1 MNNQIINYKGIEV
14 KSELLQYFK
23 HMDLVDEY
31 REELV
36 SLSKS
41 WDNLSL
47 LSHFGNNSTNI
58 NETKNN
64 FSKLTSKLLNHLS
77 NELLEKTIRQM
88 NFKSQISIDI
98 LIRNLFERTAD
109 IGFLSTDN
117 DIREFIEN
125 NKNRYDDNFLNNT
138 KILRDRFLEYTQKY
152 SVYYDIVLMNTK
164 GKVLVQLDTN
174 QKLFKSEDDII
185 SLALN
190 SNDYIE
196 SFKYHDFI
204 PNRKK
209 SLVYASKVTKTN
221 DPNSEA
227 IGVLCLCFR
236 FQDEMKAIFNNLKD
250 TKNKECLTIL
260 DKDGV
265 VIASSDK
272 YHVNLGTILEFN
284 PNNKFSLISYA
295 GRDYLTKTCETTGYQ
310 GYYGQE
316 WYGHIMV
323 PLDYA
328 FVGDDENLTIDQNI
342 LLAILQEGKGFSE
355 ELKKIP
361 LEANNIQ
368 VNLNRLVWNGNIHK
382 SDNDNSEM
390 TKSFSRALL
399 KEISSTGEKTRKI
412 FDLSIANLTKTI
424 ILNNVTYVASL
435 MVDIMDRNLYER
447 ANDCRW
453 WALTQ
458 DFKNVLTSK
467 DIEKTNNGKLTEIL
481 KYINNLYTVYTNL
494 FIYDTNGIILAVS
507 NEKENHLV
515 GMQLNDNT
523 VERTQAL
530 KNSNDYFVSNFKKTK
545 FYKDEFTYIY
555 YASIKSNEKC
565 VGGIGVVF
573 DSSVEFK
580 AMLQE
585 SIPNFKASDD
595 EKRFGVFTDKNGVI
609 ISTTN
614 NDLKVGTILDIDT
627 KLFNMVNGESH
638 SEIII
643 YNGNYY
649 AIGIK
654 CSQGYRE
661 YKVSDSYTNDVF
673 AIFFSYISSADL
685 KISQIKEIFKEN
697 SGIKL
702 ENTQEIGT
710 FYIGGKWLG
719 VEIEKVIEVV
729 SVEKLNLSPTLNNDH
744 YFKGTLIYDNKA
756 VGVIDIKNFL
766 GEKIDREYKEVV
778 IIKHFD
784 NHSENCIGILINEL
798 GDIPEIPK
806 NRIKKIDNYLMGNC
820 TLVNSVVVPDDK
832 DTEAKLLSILDIGML
847 KNNLLVE

>member
-1 MNNQIINYKGIEV
+1 MNNQLINYKGIEL
-14 KSELLQYFK
+14 KRELLQYFK
-23 HMDLVDEY
+23 HMFLVEEY

-47 LSHFGNNSTNI
+47 LSNFGNNSANI

-88 NFKSQISIDI
+88 KFKSQISIDI
-98 LIRNLFERTAD
+98 LIRNLYERTAD
-109 IGFLSTDN
+109 IGFLATDK
-117 DIREFIEN
+117 DIREFLEN
-125 NKNRYDDNFLNNT
+125 NKNKYENEFADNV
-138 KILRDRFLEYTQKY
+138 KILRNRFLEYTQKY
-152 SVYYDIVLMNTK
+152 SVYYNIVLMDTK
-164 GKVLVQLDTN
+164 GNILVQLDKSEKIN
-174 QKLFKSEDDII
+174 KSEDEII
-185 SLALN
+185 DLSLS
-190 SNDYIE
+190 SNDYVE
-196 SFKYHDFI
+196 SFKFHDFI
-204 PNRKK
+204 PSKKK

-221 DPNSEA
+221 DPNSES
-227 IGVLCLCFR
+227 IGVLCLCFK
-236 FQDEMKAIFNNLKD
+236 FQDEMKGIFNNLKE

-265 VIASSDK
+265 VIATSDK

-284 PNNKFSLISYA
+284 PNSKFSFISHG
-295 GRDYLTKTCETTGYQ
+295 GRDYLSKTCKTNGYQ
-310 GYYGQE
+310 GYFGQE
-316 WYGHIMV
+316 WYGHILV
-323 PLDYA
+323 PIDYA
-328 FVGDDENLTIDQNI
+328 FVEEDDNLNIDQDI
-342 LLAILQEGKGFSE
+342 LLAILQGGERFSD

-368 VNLNRLVWNGNIHK
+368 ENLNRLVWNGNLNRGNQDK
-382 SDNDNSEM
+382 SEL

-399 KEISSTGEKTRKI
+399 NEISLTGEKTKKI

-424 ILNNVTYVASL
+424 ILNNATYVASL

-458 DFKNVLTSK
+458 DFKDVLTSSSV
-467 DIEKTNNGKLTEIL
+467 DKTNNSKLTEIL

-494 FIYDTNGIILAVS
+494 FIYDKNGIILAIS
-507 NEKENHLV
+507 NEKEKHLV

-523 VERTQAL
+523 LEKTMKVTD
-530 KNSNDYFVSNFKKTK
+530 NNDYFVSNFKRTK
-545 FYKDEFTYIY
+545 FYNDDYTYIY
-555 YASIKSNEKC
+555 YSSIKSNDNV

-573 DSSVEFK
+573 DSKVELK
-580 AMLQE
+580 AILEE
-585 SIPNFKASDD
+585 SIPNFKSSDE
-595 EKRFGVFTDKNGVI
+595 EKRFGVFSDKKGLI
-609 ISTTN
+609 ISSTSD
-614 NDLKVGTILDIDT
+614 DLKVGTTLDIDL

-638 SEIII
+638 SEIIV

-661 YKVSDSYTNDVF
+661 YKVADNYSNDIF

-685 KISQIKEIFKEN
+685 KISHSKEIFKEI
-697 SGIKL
+697 SGNKS
-702 ENTQEIGT
+702 EDTQEIGT
-710 FYIGGKWLG
+710 FFIGGKWLG
-719 VEIEKVIEVV
+719 IEIENLIEVV
-729 SVEKLNLSPTLNNDH
+729 STSKLDLSPTMNNDH
-744 YFKGTLIYDNKA
+744 YFKGTILYNNSA

-766 GEKIDREYKEVV
+766 DEKIEEEYKEVV

-784 NHSENCIGILINEL
+784 KDSENYIGILVNEL

-806 NRIKKIDNYLMGNC
+806 VRIKKIDNYLLGNC
-820 TLVNSVVVPDDK
+820 TLINSVVVPSEGSKED
-832 DTEAKLLSILDIGML
+832 KLLSILDIEML
-847 KNNLLVE
+847 KNNLVE

>member
-1 MNNQIINYKGIEV
+1 MNNQLINYKGIEL
-14 KSELLQYFK
+14 KRELLQYFK
-23 HMDLVDEY
+23 HMFLVEEY

-47 LSHFGNNSTNI
+47 LSNFGNNSANI

-88 NFKSQISIDI
+88 KFKSQISIDI
-98 LIRNLFERTAD
+98 LIRNLYERTAD
-109 IGFLSTDN
+109 IGFLATDK
-117 DIREFIEN
+117 DIREFLEN
-125 NKNRYDDNFLNNT
+125 NKNKYENEFADNV
-138 KILRDRFLEYTQKY
+138 KILRNRFLEYTQKY
-152 SVYYDIVLMNTK
+152 SVYYNIVLMDTK
-164 GKVLVQLDTN
+164 GNILVQLDKSEKIN
-174 QKLFKSEDDII
+174 KSEDEII
-185 SLALN
+185 DLSLS
-190 SNDYIE
+190 SNDYVE
-196 SFKYHDFI
+196 SFKFHDFI
-204 PNRKK
+204 PSKKK

-221 DPNSEA
+221 DPNSES
-227 IGVLCLCFR
+227 IGILCLCFK
-236 FQDEMKAIFNNLKD
+236 FQDEMKGIFNNLKE

-265 VIASSDK
+265 VIATSDK

-284 PNNKFSLISYA
+284 PNSKFSFISHG
-295 GRDYLTKTCETTGYQ
+295 GRDYLSKTCKTNGYQ
-310 GYYGQE
+310 GYFGQE
-316 WYGHIMV
+316 WYGHILV
-323 PLDYA
+323 PIDYA
-328 FVGDDENLTIDQNI
+328 FVEEDDNLNIDQDI
-342 LLAILQEGKGFSE
+342 LLAILQGGERFSD

-368 VNLNRLVWNGNIHK
+368 ENLNRLVWNGNLNRGNQDK
-382 SDNDNSEM
+382 SEL

-399 KEISSTGEKTRKI
+399 NEISLTGEKTKKI

-424 ILNNVTYVASL
+424 ILNNATYVASL

-458 DFKNVLTSK
+458 DFKDVLTSNSV
-467 DIEKTNNGKLTEIL
+467 DKTNNSKLTEIL

-494 FIYDTNGIILAVS
+494 FIYDKNGIILAVS
-507 NEKENHLV
+507 NEKEKHLV

-523 VERTQAL
+523 LEKTMKVTD
-530 KNSNDYFVSNFKKTK
+530 NNDYFVSNFKRTK
-545 FYKDEFTYIY
+545 FYNDDYTYIY
-555 YASIKSNEKC
+555 YSSIKSNDN
-565 VGGIGVVF
+565 VLGGIGVVF
-573 DSSVEFK
+573 DSKVELK
-580 AMLQE
+580 AILEE
-585 SIPNFKASDD
+585 SIPNFKSSDE
-595 EKRFGVFTDKNGVI
+595 EKKFGVFIDKKGLI
-609 ISTTN
+609 ISSTSD
-614 NDLKVGTILDIDT
+614 DLKVGTTLDIDL

-638 SEIII
+638 SEIIV

-661 YKVSDSYTNDVF
+661 YKVADNYSNDIF

-685 KISQIKEIFKEN
+685 KISHSKEIFKEI
-697 SGIKL
+697 SGNKS
-702 ENTQEIGT
+702 EDTQEIGT
-710 FYIGGKWLG
+710 FFIGGKWLG
-719 VEIEKVIEVV
+719 IEIENLIEVV
-729 SVEKLNLSPTLNNDH
+729 STSKLDLSPTMNNDH
-744 YFKGTLIYDNKA
+744 YFKGTILYNNSA

-766 GEKIDREYKEVV
+766 DEKIEEEYKEVV

-784 NHSENCIGILINEL
+784 KDSENYIGILVNEL

-806 NRIKKIDNYLMGNC
+806 VRIKKIDNYLLGNC
-820 TLVNSVVVPDDK
+820 TLINSVVVPSEGSKED
-832 DTEAKLLSILDIGML
+832 KLLSILDIEML
-847 KNNLLVE
+847 KNNLVE